1 MKRVSKLKILTVVVM
16 VVLIV
21 FSARASFAQTI
32 TSNQSVTSIQNS
44 TGNTANNTSV
54 NNVQTNNTTNN
65 TLVNNV
71 TNTPVNNTV
80 LPDTGAASTTGIFV
94 LMALT
99 SISAIYTFI
108 KVRKYNI

>member
-16 VVLIV
+16 VMLIV

-32 TSNQSVTSIQNS
+32 TSNQVTSIQNS